1 MAGTYKE
8 ASPRSQLFV
17 CSDSADACGCDRMRP
32 PPAVASFV
40 NGPFVL
46 LWVSLGLQGSATGI
60 FLQLNCCAVLGG
72 VQT

>member
-1 MAGTYKE
+1 MHTRK
-8 ASPRSQLFV
+8 PRPGRSCSFV
-17 CSDSADACGCDRMRP
+17 QIAQMLVVVTRMRP